1 MDFPPF
7 PGFRPQAFDFLR
19 DLAANNDRDWFKPR
33 KSTYEDELLWP
44 MQCLV
49 EDCSRRAAA
58 QNLPLSGDPKK
69 SVFRIYRD
77 TRFSRDKSPY
87 KTTCS
92 AFLSPSG
99 QRNDGMGGVY
109 IHLEP
114 GQCFLG
120 AGFWHPE
127 QPFVNR
133 WRARMAEDSEGFLDV
148 ARHLE
153 AHNLIFSQEDAL
165 KRLPRGYEEYTEHP
179 LADYLRLKS
188 FTVGR
193 RVPDDAMQR
202 PGFADQVMDMMH
214 DVRPLLEYGWQF
226 KEASR

>member
-19 DLAANNDRDWFKPR
+19 ELAQNNDRDWFKPR

-44 MQCLV
+44 MQCLI

-77 TRFSRDKSPY
+77 TRFSKDKRPY
-87 KTTCS
+87 KTACS
-92 AFLSPSG
+92 AFFSPSG
-99 QRNDGMGGVY
+99 QRNDGLGGVY

-114 GQCFLG
+114 DQSFLG
-120 AGFWHPE
+120 AGFWRPE

-133 WRARMAEDSEGFLDV
+133 WRARMAEDPEGFLDI

-153 AHNLIFSQEDAL
+153 SRGLALSQEDTL
-165 KRLPRGYEEYTEHP
+165 KRLPRGYEAYAEHG
-179 LADYLRLKS
+179 LAGFLRLKS

-193 RVPDDAMQR
+193 RIADDAMR
-202 PGFADQVMDMMH
+202 DPGFASRVVDMMH
-214 DVRPLLEYGWQF
+214 DVHPFLEYGWQF
-226 KEASR
+226 KGASR